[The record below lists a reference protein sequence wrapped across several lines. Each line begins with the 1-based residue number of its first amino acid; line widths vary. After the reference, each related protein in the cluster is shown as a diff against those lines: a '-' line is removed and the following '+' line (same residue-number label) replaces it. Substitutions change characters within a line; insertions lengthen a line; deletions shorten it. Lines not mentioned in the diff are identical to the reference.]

1 MTKPICFCAT
11 KSFAFS
17 IGSFNSL
24 YRTHW
29 AARSSIVRPTSSA
42 GKMLLKNKF
51 KCAICFLRHSHSIAW
66 MIMGSNRFS
75 MKMNEIMV
83 KMYTIR
89 SDQWVTVKCR
99 TEIAKYAIL
108 FQIFYVTRA
117 QHIATANRRAHIC
130 IFVSIRFRLPGAY
143 AGFWTLEFNISKH
156 SMFVICQTQS
166 SVIQLMGNFPTQ
178 FASWGQLFSQLKN
191 RRVIHCSWSQRF
203 TPPLLIE
210 IVHKFSGSLF
220 TKRGKINTLHG
231 DKTGWD
237 K

>member
-1 MTKPICFCAT
+1 MGWNFTWKSSTIWTRVYGLRISFCFALSLCMSLCFTRSLCRCHCLFFTHFSVFALVSFIVQCLAGWDIFEHFLWHPVSLVFTRNSFHFEYFVAHTMTKPICFCAT

-17 IGSFNSL
+17 IGSFNSQV

-29 AARSSIVRPTSSA
+29 AARSSIVRPTLSA

-108 FQIFYVTRA
+108 F
-117 QHIATANRRAHIC
+117 
-130 IFVSIRFRLPGAY
+130 
-143 AGFWTLEFNISKH
+143 
-156 SMFVICQTQS
+156 
-166 SVIQLMGNFPTQ
+166 
-178 FASWGQLFSQLKN
+178 
-191 RRVIHCSWSQRF
+191 
-203 TPPLLIE
+203 
-210 IVHKFSGSLF
+210 
-220 TKRGKINTLHG
+220 
-231 DKTGWD
+231 
-237 K
+237 